1 MSTTLSINCGG
12 TLLSLDKPRVM
23 GILNVTPDSFYD
35 GGKYTSDRAI
45 MNQVERMLSEGA
57 DLIDVGGMSSRPGAV
72 LIDEELEV
80 KRVIP
85 VVRSILTHFPNTLIS
100 VDTVRS
106 SVAREAAA
114 AGAVMINDISAGKF
128 DAKMCST
135 VAELQLPYVLM
146 HMQGSPEDM
155 QHNPEYGQVTV
166 EVLDF
171 FIQKLG
177 ELRALG
183 VKDVI
188 LDPGFGFGKTVAH
201 NYQLLANLSAF
212 SMLDCP
218 VLAGISRKSMI
229 CKVLEVNPSKAL
241 NGTTA
246 LHMVALQNGA
256 RLLRV
261 HDVREARE
269 TISLFETC
277 QAHNPHPCC

>member
-1 MSTTLSINCGG
+1 MSPTLSINCGG

-106 SVAREAAA
+106 SVAREAAV

-155 QHNPEYGQVTV
+155 QHNPEYSQVTV

-201 NYQLLANLSAF
+201 NYQLLTNLSAF

-218 VLAGISRKSMI
+218 VLAGLSRKSMI

-261 HDVREARE
+261 HDVKEARE

-277 QAHNPHPCC
+277 LVHNPHPCC

>member
-146 HMQGSPEDM
+146 HMKGSPEDM
-155 QHNPEYGQVTV
+155 QHNPEYSQVTV

-201 NYQLLANLSAF
+201 NYQLLTNLSAF

-218 VLAGISRKSMI
+218 VLAGLSRKSMI

-261 HDVREARE
+261 HDVKEARE

-277 QAHNPHPCC
+277 LVHNPHPCC